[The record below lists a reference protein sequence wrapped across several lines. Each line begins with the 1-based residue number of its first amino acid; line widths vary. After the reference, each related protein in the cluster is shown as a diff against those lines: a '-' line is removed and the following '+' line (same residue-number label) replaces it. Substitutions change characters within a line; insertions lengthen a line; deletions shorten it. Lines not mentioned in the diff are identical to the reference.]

1 MQGTIPLPGAPA
13 PLPTNPAA
21 TTPPPAT
28 QPPAADTPT
37 TPPVDTAPPTTPA
50 KESPPVENQAPPE
63 STSPEPA
70 PTASIEDISL
80 IAGMQ
85 KHLAR
90 KYAGYSYSTSF
101 PSLGKAKIN
110 MSIWPEEVRAT
121 YEDEKIDPG
130 QMQVLPLWITKI
142 GNGIRSQVANGIRSF
157 AVNADSRFGHL
168 VPQRRVPEVEA
179 MFLSLKGIEDKD
191 HEIYRGTDIVADA
204 QAQIEARREKL
215 DDFHKERMAPVTYW
229 EFIQYCQDNYDVL
242 KEQILQEYREMFKG
256 DGHILYSIAQAI
268 PPRSVFFDQ
277 SKMRFSWTLK
287 QEIPACLTMGGT
299 SLTTVLGNIK
309 AEEEIADKKSQ
320 EESRLLYET
329 NAMIARSTEEWK
341 TNILES
347 AKDIQF
353 GIRKHLGTVL
363 GRLKR
368 KLDQTPMTEE
378 ELAEKKAE
386 EGKNVR
392 DPSKVSAASIK
403 KLLAVITESQ
413 DDLGE
418 FSKEDGFYKAVEGLK
433 ETLGMTN
440 DFEDEDTRANLSE
453 TIEQI
458 VELSL
463 DSGDI
468 DPESGDF
475 FMGIS

>member
-1 MQGTIPLPGAPA
+1 MQVTVPLPGVLA
-13 PLPTNPAA
+13 PLPTTTFA
-21 TTPPPAT
+21 TQAPPAN
-28 QPPAADTPT
+28 TPT
-37 TPPVDTAPPTTPA
+37 TPPVDAAPPTTPST
-50 KESPPVENQAPPE
+50 ESPVEETQE
-63 STSPEPA
+63 TSDLL
-70 PTASIEDISL
+70 PTTSIEDISA

-130 QMQVLPLWITKI
+130 QMQVLPIWITKI

-191 HEIYRGTDIVADA
+191 YDIYRGTDIVADA

-215 DDFHKERMAPVTYW
+215 DDFHKARMAPVTYW

-242 KEQILQEYREMFKG
+242 REQILQEYREMFKG

-268 PPRSVFFDQ
+268 PPRSVFFDT

-287 QEIPACLTMGGT
+287 QEIPACLTMGDT
-299 SLTTVLGNIK
+299 SLTMVLGNIR
-309 AEEEIADKKSQ
+309 AEKELEDKKSS

-353 GIRKHLGTVL
+353 GIRKHLGVVL
-363 GRLKR
+363 GRLKK

-440 DFEDEDTRANLSE
+440 DFEDEDTRTTLSE

-463 DSGDI
+463 DSDDI